1 MSSKVDIEIKANA
14 AQATESV
21 RRFSDVLR
29 QMGLV
34 GNKSG
39 TQVKDGTDLAAK
51 GVRSMSDQLDRSKKQ
66 LIAFFSVRY
75 GVAAAKSVLD
85 LQIRFEQMRSTL
97 KYVKGDFAGA
107 DEEMAY
113 ASETANRLK
122 INVLT
127 VTDAYSKLLAAA
139 QGTGLAVTD
148 LRAIFEGVSEAGVVL
163 GLSNEQLGGS
173 FLAIQQ
179 IMSKQKVTAE
189 ELRGQLGERMA
200 GVFQAAARATGL
212 SVQDFNKALESGKL
226 NANSFLVA
234 LGRQFHEQ
242 FGTQVPDAVN
252 GARGALADFENAW
265 LDLKRQFAASG
276 FVEGL
281 TTAMKEL
288 SSTMKDD
295 GFQNSLRDISSSLGT
310 IIKTIVE
317 NKDTIL
323 VVLGALYGGRVG
335 AGVGSLVPS
344 PYGRLVGGGL
354 GALAGGLGAAAALS
368 GGDAASSAS
377 EERVRSKR
385 IERIKQQI
393 EDLRSGSLVLSRA
406 MLERAG
412 GLDKYIASQ
421 EALLAQLQ
429 SVKGG
434 TLDSASNP
442 GAGDI
447 LGGGT
452 PDAKGAAAKN
462 REALQRIKEFYDL
475 LDDEQKRRRAA
486 LKEFDAVLEDE
497 FGGGDVIRRMESVNT
512 QLDALRQRLD
522 AEVTIGTKTRT
533 QAQVELREETARLG
547 QTAANDLVPRLQ
559 ELIQTAPTDADRE
572 KWRALL
578 TDIRAMEAAGNNVGW
593 LAGMQAGLQEYAAE
607 ASDVFGGV
615 KDATARAFQGMEQSL
630 VDFVQNGKASFSDL
644 VDSIIQDLLR
654 LVVRQSITGP
664 LSQALTGAI
673 GGMFGGGSGATW
685 GAGQGIPGTT
695 PDLVSAKGNIFGSP
709 GGLHQYVNQIH
720 NTPKVFAFARGGVFA
735 EAGPE
740 AVMPLGRDSSGRLG
754 VRASGGGTSV
764 EVHNYSG
771 QPATTRESVDSRG
784 NRRIEVIVGE
794 MVAAELRRPGS
805 AAHSAMRTGFGAQ
818 PTMVGR

>member
-1 MSSKVDIEIKANA
+1 MSSNIEVRISSNA

-29 QMGLV
+29 QMGLI
-34 GNKSG
+34 GAQSG
-39 TQVKDGTDLAAK
+39 DRVKAGSDRTAQGL
-51 GVRSMSDQLDRSKKQ
+51 RSISDQLSRTKTQ
-66 LIAFFSVRY
+66 LIGFFSVRY

-85 LQIRFEQMRSTL
+85 LQIKFEQMRSTL

-139 QGTGLAVTD
+139 QGTGLAIAD
-148 LRAIFEGVSEAGVVL
+148 IRAIFEGVSEAGVVL
-163 GLSNEQLGGS
+163 GLSNEQLEGS

-226 NANSFLVA
+226 NANAFLVA

-265 LDLKRQFAASG
+265 LDLKRQFAESG
-276 FVEGL
+276 FVDGL

-295 GFQNSLRDISSSLGT
+295 GFKESLRDISSSLGT

-323 VVLGALYGGRVG
+323 TVLGALYGGRIG
-335 AGVGSLVPS
+335 AGIGGLVPS
-344 PYGRLVGGGL
+344 PYGKLVGAGI
-354 GALAGGLGAAAALS
+354 GALAGGLGAAVAVS
-368 GGDAASSAS
+368 GGDAGSSAS
-377 EERVRSKR
+377 EDRVRSNR
-385 IERIKQQI
+385 IARLRQQI
-393 EDLRSGSLVLSRA
+393 EDLRSGTLVLSRA

-412 GLDKYIASQ
+412 GLDKYIAQ
-421 EALLAQLQ
+421 QVAMLAELEKAK
-429 SVKGG
+429 STYG
-434 TLDSASNP
+434 SASNP
-442 GAGDI
+442 TSGEIVVEGETDKK
-447 LGGGT
+447 
-452 PDAKGAAAKN
+452 DAASKN

-497 FGGGDVIRRMESVNT
+497 IGGGDVIRRMASVNA

-547 QTAANDLVPRLQ
+547 QTVANDLVPRLQ

-630 VDFVQNGKASFSDL
+630 VDFVQHGKASFSDL

-664 LSQALTGAI
+664 LSQALSGAL

-695 PDLVSAKGNIFGSP
+695 PDLISAKGNVFGSP

-754 VRASGGGTSV
+754 VRASGGNTSV
-764 EVHNYSG
+764 EVHNYTG
-771 QPATTRESVDSRG
+771 QPGTTRESVDSRG
-784 NRRIEVIVGE
+784 NRRVEVILGE

-805 AAHSAMRTGFGAQ
+805 AAHSAMRAGFGAQ
-818 PTMVGR
+818 PVMVGR